1 MSKLLSIKN
10 LRVRFRI
17 KSPLQAMLQKIDD
30 PYIDAV
36 RQVSL
41 DIKQG
46 ETFTLVGESGSGKT
60 TLALAVAGLLNDTEG
75 QIKFMNAD
83 VSSMTS

>member
-1 MSKLLSIKN
+1 MSNILSIKN
-10 LRVRFRI
+10 LRVRFRT
-17 KSPLQAMLQKIDD
+17 KSSFQAMLQRIDD

-46 ETFTLVGESGSGKT
+46 ETFTLVGDC
-60 TLALAVAGLLNDTEG
+60 LLYTSDA
-75 QIKFMNAD
+75 AD
-83 VSSMTS
+83 E